1 MELLPFESK
10 IGKQF
15 REVIKGNNFMT
26 PIIVGYVNTKKG
38 ICEITKGNKFLD
50 LEMFG
55 VTVMSNGINNHE
67 LSKNLN
73 SFKDVEE
80 YIDEL
85 NYEDYSQLQ
94 NLLNKIEKL

>member
-1 MELLPFESK
+1 MKLLPFESE

-15 REVIKGNNFMT
+15 REVVKGNNFIT

-38 ICEITKGNKFLD
+38 ICEITRGNKFLD

-73 SFKDVEE
+73 SFKDVEK

-85 NYEDYSQLQ
+85 DYEDYSQLE
-94 NLLNKIEKL
+94 NLLNKIEI

>member
-1 MELLPFESK
+1 MKLLPFESE

-15 REVIKGNNFMT
+15 REVVKGNNFMT
-26 PIIVGYVNTKKG
+26 PKLLGYINTKKG
-38 ICEITKGNKFLD
+38 ICEITTGNKFLD

-55 VTVMSNGINNHE
+55 ITVITNNVKNNE
-67 LSKNLN
+67 LSKCLN
-73 SFKDVEE
+73 SYKDVEN

-94 NLLNKIEKL
+94 NLLNEI

>member
-10 IGKQF
+10 IGIQF
-15 REVIKGNNFMT
+15 REVVKGNNFMT
-26 PIIVGYVNTKKG
+26 PRLLGYINTKKG
-38 ICEITKGNKFLD
+38 ICEISTGNKFLD
-50 LEMFG
+50 IEMFG
-55 VTVMSNGINNHE
+55 VTVITNNVNNHE

-85 NYEDYSQLQ
+85 DYEDYSQLE
-94 NLLNKIEKL
+94 NLLNKIEI

>member
-1 MELLPFESK
+1 MKLLPFESE

-15 REVIKGNNFMT
+15 REVVKGNNFMT

-38 ICEITKGNKFLD
+38 ICEITRGNKFLD

-55 VTVMSNGINNHE
+55 ITVITNNVKNNE
-67 LSKNLN
+67 LSKCLN
-73 SFKDVEE
+73 SYKDVEN

-94 NLLNKIEKL
+94 NLLNEI